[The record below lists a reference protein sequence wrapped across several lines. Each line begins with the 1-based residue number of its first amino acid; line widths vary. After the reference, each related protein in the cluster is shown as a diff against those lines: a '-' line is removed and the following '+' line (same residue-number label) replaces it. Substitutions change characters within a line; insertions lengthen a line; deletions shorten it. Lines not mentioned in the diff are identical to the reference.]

1 MTPQIKTNSWKAMLF
16 AGASLLAA
24 CGASSSTAQEVE
36 TTASISPSTIND
48 RLPQDEIIY
57 FVMPDRFENADT
69 RNDRGGIE
77 GGPLEHGFDPTD
89 TGFYHGGDLAG
100 LTARLDY
107 IQGLGATAIW
117 LTPIFQNQA
126 VQGSG
131 DDVSAGYHGYWITDF
146 LRPDAHLGSRDEFR
160 AFVEAA
166 HARGMKVYMDI
177 ITNHTADVFALR
189 ECHDASSDLYIDPQG
204 PCPYRSRADYPYTTR
219 GDVNGEAINP
229 GFLGDDPQHQTTENF
244 SRLTDPNWAYTPYLP
259 DGAPNRNPEWLND
272 MTLYHNR
279 GESFWFGESELYG
292 DFAGLDDLNTE
303 HPTVVAGMID
313 IYKSWITDF
322 RIDGYRIDTAKHVR
336 PEFWAEFTP
345 AIMDHARSQGIE
357 HFHVFGEVYEFDA
370 GQLARY
376 TTQARLPAYLDFA
389 FQGTARGFMTGNATG
404 ADFQSLFRLDHVL
417 AEGTATAAILPTFLG
432 NHDMGRIGSFIR
444 EAYPDATD
452 EEMVARLRLAHAL
465 MMFSR
470 GVPTIYYGDEQGFV
484 SDGNDRQARENMFPS
499 VIPEYNDNELIGTDA
514 TTADNN
520 FDTEHPLYR
529 AIAEMSGIRQ
539 THDLLRHGDQIV
551 RHADH
556 EDALLVL
563 SRLDA
568 ETGEEIL
575 IAFNA
580 ENEARSL
587 NVITDGR
594 NTRWSSLAGQC
605 ASASNAPGSYSLTIP
620 ALDYVICRADR

>member
-16 AGASLLAA
+16 ASASLLAA

-77 GGPLEHGFDPTD
+77 GGPLEHGFDPTN

-229 GFLGDDPQHQTTENF
+229 GFLGDDPQHQTAENF
-244 SRLTDPNWAYTPYLP
+244 SRLADPNWAYTPYLP

-322 RIDGYRIDTAKHVR
+322 RIDGYRIDTAKHVQ

-452 EEMVARLRLAHAL
+452 DEMVARLRLAHAL

-563 SRLDA
+563 SRLDS

-580 ENEARSL
+580 ENEARNL